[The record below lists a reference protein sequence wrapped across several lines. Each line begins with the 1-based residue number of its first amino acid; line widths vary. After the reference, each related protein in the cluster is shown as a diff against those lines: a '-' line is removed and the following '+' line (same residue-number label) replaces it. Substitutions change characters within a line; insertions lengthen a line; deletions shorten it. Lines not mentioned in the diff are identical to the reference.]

1 MKTFIALAILLATA
15 VTASAQQ
22 RAPRSANPPSD
33 LWCREM
39 RITESSSVPYCMA
52 YTLEQ
57 CLASR
62 ASPNERCYLNPIYD
76 PRFRR

>member
-1 MKTFIALAILLATA
+1 MRVSVTIAVLLAGLG
-15 VTASAQQ
+15 VSFAQPQ
-22 RAPRSANPPSD
+22 KRQANPPRD

-39 RITESSSVPYCMA
+39 QLAEASSVPYCMA

>member
-1 MKTFIALAILLATA
+1 MKGILALAILLSATA
-15 VTASAQQ
+15 IAPAQQ
-22 RAPRSANPPSD
+22 RQTNPPRD
-33 LWCREM
+33 LWCRDMQIDEGGT
-39 RITESSSVPYCMA
+39 IQYCMA

-62 ASPNERCYLNPIYD
+62 NNPSERCYLNPIYD

>member
-1 MKTFIALAILLATA
+1 MKTIAALVLVSVTAT
-15 VTASAQQ
+15 TASAQQ
-22 RAPRSANPPSD
+22 RETNPPRD

-39 RITESSSVPYCMA
+39 QVIEGSVQYCMA
-52 YTLEQ
+52 FTLQQ

-62 ASPNERCYLNPIYD
+62 TTPNERCYLNPIYD

>member
-1 MKTFIALAILLATA
+1 MRTWIAVIVLAAGATTS
-15 VTASAQQ
+15 VAQQ
-22 RAPRSANPPSD
+22 QQRNPNPPRD
-33 LWCREM
+33 LWCRDMQIAEA
-39 RITESSSVPYCMA
+39 SSVQYCMA

-62 ASPNERCYLNPIYD
+62 GAPSERCYLNPIYD

>member
-1 MKTFIALAILLATA
+1 MRAWIAVIFLI
-15 VTASAQQ
+15 ASASVSFAQQ
-22 RAPRSANPPSD
+22 RHANPPRD
-33 LWCREM
+33 LWCRDM
-39 RITESSSVPYCMA
+39 QLADASSVQYCMA

-62 ASPNERCYLNPIYD
+62 SSPNERCYLNPIYD